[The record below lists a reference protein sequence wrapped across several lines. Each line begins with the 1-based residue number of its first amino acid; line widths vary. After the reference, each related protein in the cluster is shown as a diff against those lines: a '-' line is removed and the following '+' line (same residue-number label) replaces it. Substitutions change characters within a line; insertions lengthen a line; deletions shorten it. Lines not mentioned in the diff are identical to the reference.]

1 MEYGGRLGRGAFA
14 LAGFLAFLDPAPGA
28 PLEDGGISPLASRR
42 STALGGVEACSWAA
56 AQGSGPVTLV
66 PRLAPLVQEPSNGN
80 ADYDWILR
88 RLNGNE
94 VKLEEFRGQVLF
106 INMWATW
113 CEPCV
118 QELES
123 IQDLM
128 ASPAAREVVFVLVSP
143 EDPEPVERFL
153 RIHGYDLPVFLEVQD
168 MPPAFGLEVLPTTW
182 IVDRDGRIVL
192 KHRGIADWNQSE
204 VAELL
209 RMLAPGRS

>member
-1 MEYGGRLGRGAFA
+1 MGYGGRLGRGAFA
-14 LAGFLAFLDPAPGA
+14 LAGFLAFLDLPLGA
-28 PLEDGGISPLASRR
+28 PLEDGGIRPLASRR
-42 STALGGVEACSWAA
+42 STASRGVEACPSSAVRE
-56 AQGSGPVTLV
+56 SGPVALV
-66 PRLAPLVQEPSNGN
+66 PRLAPLVQQPSNGN

-128 ASPAAREVVFVLVSP
+128 ASPVAREVVFVLVSP

-153 RIHGYDLPVFLEVQD
+153 RLHGYDLPVFLEVQD

-182 IVDRDGRIVL
+182 IVDRNGRIVL
-192 KHRGIADWNQSE
+192 KHRGMADWNQPE

-209 RMLAPGRS
+209 RMLAPGRW